1 MKIGMVSLG
10 CPKNLTDSE
19 TMLALL
25 AQHGHEIVNDPA
37 EAEIIVVN
45 TCGFIDSAKQES
57 IDTLL
62 EMARFKEDGAC
73 KKLICCGCLAERY
86 HDEIKAELPEVDAIV
101 GAGDFVRI
109 CEVIDE
115 CARGEFVCLFGSQNR
130 PLPENMP
137 RMLATPSYTAYL
149 KIADGCDNNCTY
161 CAIPMI
167 RGHYRSRKIKDIVAE
182 AQTLADGGARE
193 LIIIAQD
200 TTRYG
205 TDLYGERRLCELL
218 DELCKIDGIH
228 WLRLHYLYP
237 EAIDDR
243 LIDTI
248 AAQGKICNYFDM
260 PIQHINNE
268 ILRKMARRTNR
279 AQIEEKIRKIR
290 EKIPDAVIRTS
301 LIAGFPTEDEAA
313 HREMREFLTAARLD
327 RVGVFAYSAE
337 EGTAAAKFEPQVDE
351 EIRAQRADELM
362 QLQQKISLEKNTA
375 KCGGILEVLCEG
387 YDEENYMYYGRSYAD
402 SIGIDSRVYFAAPD
416 EVREGEFVR
425 VKILNADEYDLTG
438 EMISED

>member
-25 AQHGHEIVNDPA
+25 AERGHEIVA
-37 EAEIIVVN
+37 EPSKAEIIIVN

-62 EMARFKEDGAC
+62 EMARYKEDGVC
-73 KKLICCGCLAERY
+73 RRLICCGCLAERY
-86 HDEIKAELPEVDAIV
+86 HDEIKTELPEVDAIV

-115 CARGEFVCLFGSQNR
+115 CDRGGFVCLFGSQNV
-130 PLPENMP
+130 PLPENLP

-167 RGHYRSRKIKDIVAE
+167 RGHYRSRRMENIVSE
-182 AQTLADGGARE
+182 AKQLVTAGARE
-193 LIIIAQD
+193 LIVIAQD

-205 TDLYGERRLCELL
+205 TDIYGERKLGALL
-218 DELCKIDGIH
+218 EELCKIDGLH

-237 EAIDDR
+237 EAIDDE
-243 LIDTI
+243 LIDVI
-248 AAQGKICNYFDM
+248 AAQDKICNYFDM
-260 PIQHINNE
+260 PIQHINDTV
-268 ILRKMARRTNR
+268 LRRMARRTNR

-290 EKIPDAVIRTS
+290 AKIPDAVIRTS
-301 LIAGFPTEDEAA
+301 LISGFPGEDETAFT
-313 HREMREFLTAARLD
+313 EMREFLEAARLD
-327 RVGVFAYSAE
+327 RVGVFAYSEE
-337 EGTAAAKFEPQVDE
+337 EGTPAASFEPKVDE
-351 EIRAQRADELM
+351 ELRQKRADELM
-362 QLQQKISLEKNTA
+362 ALQQGISREINES
-375 KCGGILEVLCEG
+375 KCGTILEVLCEG
-387 YDEENYMYYGRSYAD
+387 YDEECFMYYGRSYAD

-416 EVREGEFVR
+416 EVAEGEFVR
-425 VKILNADEYDLTG
+425 VKILNSDEYDLTG
-438 EMISED
+438 EMIEEE